1 LKLFNDKK
9 YNRCDQMNNI
19 CTRLSNKLIIGE
31 FSNYATLIMKVA
43 ILDKSDFLPNW
54 IDTSWETYSHTWDY
68 MRLLRESVNLSIIKI

>member
-1 LKLFNDKK
+1 
-9 YNRCDQMNNI
+9 MNNI

-54 IDTSWETYSHTWDY
+54 IDTS
-68 MRLLRESVNLSIIKI
+68 